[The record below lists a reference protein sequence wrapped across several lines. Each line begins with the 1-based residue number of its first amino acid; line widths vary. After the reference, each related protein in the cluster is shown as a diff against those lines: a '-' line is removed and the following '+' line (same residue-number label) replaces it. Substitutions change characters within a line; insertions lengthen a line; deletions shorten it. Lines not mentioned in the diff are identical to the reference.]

1 MQVKSQDSKHGQV
14 GLQMLMPECIY
25 SFHSFAYL
33 SDPVII
39 KLCIT
44 IWHVAGFNSYGWFM
58 PSAGISLNAFPDK

>member
-1 MQVKSQDSKHGQV
+1 
-14 GLQMLMPECIY
+14 MLMPECIY